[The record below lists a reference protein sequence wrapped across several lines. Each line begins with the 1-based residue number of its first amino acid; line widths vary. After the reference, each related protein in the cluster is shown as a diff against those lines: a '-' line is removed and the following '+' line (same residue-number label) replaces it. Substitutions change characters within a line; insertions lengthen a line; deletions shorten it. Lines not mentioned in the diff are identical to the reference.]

1 MLRRPPERGAWRA
14 RAVGVRG
21 MLVAALTVGAGAAVA
36 APRTLARPPA
46 AAAAVLRAGAAAAV
60 GASVPARAY
69 IVRPADSR
77 RAPGPAPAAL
87 ALRAPGPASASLALR
102 APGPRAA
109 PPPGPCTGLEPGA
122 TAPARDLYCIDLL
135 PAAGI
140 DSAAGT
146 AELARVPTPFTV
158 AVTADGRPRVRLV
171 LTLEGLP
178 PASSLGP
185 YTAYVAWATPP
196 GLDPM
201 VRLGEVTNGRNEL
214 GEVSFNKF
222 FVMVSAEP
230 SAAVATR
237 TGRLVLRGISPS
249 MKLRADGVPPV
260 GIAAAP
266 AGDEHAAHRM
276 SAPGGWTM
284 PPMDPRIPPM
294 PAGLLDG
301 LVPKATPFLPGRG
314 VALDSLP
321 PAVPSRPVELR
332 DGDTLRLVA
341 RLVRRRIGARTFAAY
356 AFNGQVPGP
365 LVRVRQ
371 GATIVVDFTNRIDL
385 PTTVHWH
392 GVRLE
397 NASDGVPHVTQEPVA
412 PGGTYRY
419 RVHFPDAGIYWYH
432 PHVREDVQQ
441 DLGLYGNILVGSPR
455 PDHYAPANR
464 EAVLILDDFLVAED
478 GPVPFGREHA
488 THALMGR
495 SGNVLLVNG
504 EPSYS
509 LSVRRGEVVRF
520 YLTNASNVRTFN
532 VSFPGARMKVVAADV
547 GRFERDEWVESV
559 VLAPAERYVVEVRFP
574 APGTFAL
581 VNRVQAL
588 DHTYGTFIP
597 LTDTLGMVAVSADAA
612 RPDLARE
619 FERLRVR
626 DDVSAELRRLRPYL
640 SRPPEKELILT
651 VEERGLP
658 FALEQLLKLDTNFFN
673 PVEWV
678 GTMPMMDWLATAD
691 QLRWVLRDPL
701 TGKENEAI
709 EWRFRRG
716 QLVRIRLSNERRVFH
731 AMQHP
736 IHIHGQRFLV
746 LAVNGVASENLAWKD
761 TVLVPAGGTVDLLL
775 EATNPGR
782 WMLHCHIAEHLEA
795 GMHAMFVVE

>member
-1 MLRRPPERGAWRA
+1 MAVRARRPAERA
-14 RAVGVRG
+14 RAAIAV
-21 MLVAALTVGAGAAVA
+21 VALAFAVA
-36 APRTLARPPA
+36 AP
-46 AAAAVLRAGAAAAV
+46 
-60 GASVPARAY
+60 ARAQ
-69 IVRPADSR
+69 S
-77 RAPGPAPAAL
+77 
-87 ALRAPGPASASLALR
+87 
-102 APGPRAA
+102 AA
-109 PPPGPCTGLEPGA
+109 PTPGPCAGLEPNT
-122 TAPARDLYCIDLL
+122 TAPSRDLYCIDLL

-140 DSAAGT
+140 DSASGT
-146 AELARVPTPFTV
+146 AELAHVPTPFTV
-158 AVTADGRPRVRLV
+158 AVTADGRPRTRLV
-171 LTLEGLP
+171 LTLGGLP
-178 PASSLGP
+178 PASSLGA

-201 VRLGEVTNGRNEL
+201 VRLGEVGNGRNEL
-214 GEVSFNKF
+214 AEVSFNKF
-222 FVMVSAEP
+222 FVMVSAER
-230 SAAVATR
+230 SAAATTR
-237 TGRLVLRGISPS
+237 AGRLVLRGMSPS
-249 MKLRADGVPPV
+249 MKLRADGIPPL
-260 GIAAAP
+260 GIG
-266 AGDEHAAHRM
+266 AGPDPAAHGEHHL
-276 SAPGGWTM
+276 SAPGGWAM
-284 PPMDPRIPPM
+284 PPMDPRVPPM

-301 LVPKATPFLPGRG
+301 MVPEATPFLPGRG
-314 VALDSLP
+314 VAPGSLP
-321 PAVPSRPVELR
+321 PAVPSRPLELR
-332 DGDTLRLVA
+332 DGDTLHLEA
-341 RLVRRRIGARTFAAY
+341 RLVRRRIGGRAFAAY

-371 GATIVVDFTNRIDL
+371 GATVVVDFTNRIDL

-392 GVRLE
+392 GVRLD
-397 NASDGVPHVTQEPVA
+397 NASDGVPHVTQEPVP

-432 PHVREDVQQ
+432 PHVREDIQQ
-441 DLGLYGNILVGSPR
+441 DMGLYGNILVGSPR
-455 PDHYAPANR
+455 RDHYGPANR
-464 EAVLILDDFLVAED
+464 EAVLILDDFLVGED
-478 GPVPFGREHA
+478 GPVPYGREHA

-504 EPSYS
+504 EPSYA

-532 VSFPGARMKVVAADV
+532 VSLPGARMKVVAADV

-574 APGTFAL
+574 AAGTYAL

-588 DHTYGTFIP
+588 DHTYGSFVAMA
-597 LTDTLGMVAVSADAA
+597 DTLGRVTASAAAA
-612 RPDLARE
+612 RPELGRE
-619 FERLRVR
+619 FERLRAR
-626 DDVSAELRRLRPYL
+626 DDVSAELRRLRPYF
-640 SRPPEKELILT
+640 SRPPEKELVLA
-651 VEERGLP
+651 VENRGLP
-658 FALEQLLKLDTNFFN
+658 FGLEQLMKLDTNFFN

-691 QLRWVLRDPL
+691 QLRWVLRDPA

-716 QLVRIRLSNERRVFH
+716 QLVRIRLANERRVFH

-761 TVLVPAGGTVDLLL
+761 TVLVPAGATVDLLL